1 MLLNYIKENYKEGEP
16 IFVSD
21 LSFDNF
27 SKSALTQ
34 RLNVLCKNG
43 DIDKYENGVYYIP
56 KKNKLNIDVG
66 LSADIVAKYKYVDN
80 GKSVNGYYSGNTF
93 ANQLGITTQVP
104 RIIEIV
110 SNNATAK
117 YREINIVDRQFVL
130 RSSPLLIDSNNV
142 YVLQLLDLLKNIDF
156 YIDGNFKDAKPKV
169 YDYINA
175 HNITK
180 DMVDFY
186 IRSFPVSVFK
196 NYYELNIEDCFLRDR
211 KR

>member
-1 MLLNYIKENYKEGEP
+1 MLLDYLKENYKEGEP

-34 RLNVLCKNG
+34 RLNTLCKNG
-43 DIDKYENGVYYIP
+43 DINKYENGVYYIP
-56 KKNKLNIDVG
+56 KKSKLNVDIG

-110 SNNATAK
+110 SNNASAK
-117 YREINIVDRQFVL
+117 YREISISDRQFVL
-130 RSSPLLIDSNNV
+130 RNSPLLIDSNNV

-169 YDYINA
+169 YDYIKA
-175 HNITK
+175 HNITI
-180 DMVDFY
+180 Y
-186 IRSFPVSVFK
+186 G
-196 NYYELNIEDCFLRDR
+196 
-211 KR
+211 

>member
-1 MLLNYIKENYKEGEP
+1 M
-16 IFVSD
+16 
-21 LSFDNF
+21 
-27 SKSALTQ
+27 
-34 RLNVLCKNG
+34 
-43 DIDKYENGVYYIP
+43 
-56 KKNKLNIDVG
+56 G

-110 SNNATAK
+110 SNNASAK
-117 YREINIVDRQFVL
+117 YREINIGDKQFVL

-156 YIDGNFKDAKPKV
+156 YIDGNFKDAKSKV

-186 IRSFPVSVFK
+186 IRDFPVSVFK

>member
-1 MLLNYIKENYKEGEP
+1 MLLDYLKENYKEGEP

-34 RLNVLCKNG
+34 RLNTLCKNG
-43 DIDKYENGVYYIP
+43 DINKYENGVYYIP
-56 KKNKLNIDVG
+56 KKSKLNVDIG
-66 LSADIVAKYKYVDN
+66 LSADIVARYKYVDN

-93 ANQLGITTQVP
+93 ANQIGITTQVP

-110 SNNATAK
+110 SNNASAK
-117 YREINIVDRQFVL
+117 YREISISDRQFVL
-130 RSSPLLIDSNNV
+130 RNSPLLIDSNNV

-169 YDYINA
+169 YDYIKA

-186 IRSFPVSVFK
+186 IRNFPVSVFK
-196 NYYELNIEDCFLRDR
+196 NYYELELDNHFLYN
-211 KR
+211 KKY